1 MTPGERE
8 GSWPNLAV
16 SLFDC
21 NEMGHPQV
29 SKRPAGVRGI
39 SRASQS
45 TLRHKEAELI
55 PCALIDEEHGQMVW
69 CIFFFNDVWRHNPP
83 LAILQ
88 VLPLI
93 RAILANPEAGFEYI
107 AVVTARFPWNA
118 EAQLCGRA
126 HDLLVV
132 PFVVRH
138 RGIVSVSTKGQEKQ
152 NTECRQYAIERFH
165 GSLRYGLSFILA
177 SANHTN
183 SPASN
188 EATF

>member
-1 MTPGERE
+1 MRRTGIRSVAAPVGR
-8 GSWPNLAV
+8 L
-16 SLFDC
+16 
-21 NEMGHPQV
+21 HPTAKDQ
-29 SKRPAGVRGI
+29 R
-39 SRASQS
+39 SQS

-55 PCALIDEEHGQMVW
+55 PCALIDEEHRQMVW

-183 SPASN
+183 SPATH